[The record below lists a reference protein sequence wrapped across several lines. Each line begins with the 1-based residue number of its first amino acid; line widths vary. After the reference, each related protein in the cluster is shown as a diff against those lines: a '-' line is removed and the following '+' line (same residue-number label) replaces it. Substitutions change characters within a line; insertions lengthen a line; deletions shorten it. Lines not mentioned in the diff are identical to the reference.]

1 MQVIGEE
8 TMSAE
13 PSYLRKADWAE
24 QHLMKLSKRVL
35 AFMASEPYEVT
46 DPIEGRR
53 GRRTARLVFTGQPDP
68 DIALIAG
75 DVLYNLRTAFD
86 YLVGSLVLP
95 SERSKVLCPLVHEPV
110 WDIPHTEGES
120 TELTRNREKWE
131 SLTRRIKSD
140 EAVEILK
147 GLMPLDVRTPPSTM
161 HPLDLLNRLSNRDR
175 HRQLSVIAWGLGD
188 ARAKVVMKRSGEIRP
203 AQFPDFDFTYRGFR
217 DGADIPIDKN
227 VAYVKLR
234 GTPVVVMQVNEQWGN
249 VLLPSGL
256 MTILEWLRNEAIGKL
271 ARYSLPA

>member
-1 MQVIGEE
+1 MQVIGGEI
-8 TMSAE
+8 MSAE

-24 QHLMKLSKRVL
+24 QHLMELSKRVL
-35 AFMASEPYEVT
+35 AFVASEPYGVT
-46 DPIEGRR
+46 DPIEGKR
-53 GRRTARLVFTGQPDP
+53 GRRTARLVLTDQPDS

-86 YLVGSLVLP
+86 YLVGSLVPP
-95 SERSKVLCPLVHEPV
+95 SERSKILCPLLHEPV
-110 WDIPHTEGES
+110 WDIPHTEGEN

-131 SLTRRIKSD
+131 SLTRRVKSD

-147 GLMPLDVRTPPSTM
+147 DLMPLDARTPLPTM

-188 ARAKVVMKRSGEIRP
+188 ARAKVVMKGSGEIWP

-234 GTPVVVMQVNEQWGN
+234 GTPVVVMQVNDQWGN
-249 VLLPSGL
+249 VLLPFGL
-256 MTILEWLRNEAIGKL
+256 RSILEWLRNEAISKL
-271 ARYSLPA
+271 APYSLST

>member
-1 MQVIGEE
+1 VQVIGKEI
-8 TMSAE
+8 MSAE

-24 QHLMKLSKRVL
+24 QHLMELSKRVL

-46 DPIEGRR
+46 DPIEGKR
-53 GRRTARLVFTGQPDP
+53 GQRAARLVFTDQPDP

-86 YLVGSLVLP
+86 YLVGSLVPP
-95 SERSKVLCPLVHEPV
+95 SERSKVLCPLLHEPV
-110 WDIPHTEGES
+110 WDIPHNEGES

-131 SLTRRIKSD
+131 SLTRRIRSN

-147 GLMPLDVRTPPSTM
+147 DLMPLDARTPPPTM

-175 HRQLSVIAWGLGD
+175 HRQLSVITWGLGD
-188 ARAKVVMKRSGEIRP
+188 ARAKVVIKGSGEIRP
-203 AQFPDFDFTYRGFR
+203 AQFPDFDFTYRGFQ
-217 DGADIPIDKN
+217 DGADIPTDKN

-234 GTPVVVMQVNEQWGN
+234 GTPVVVMQVNDQWGN

-256 MTILEWLRNEAIGKL
+256 MTILEWFRNEAISKL
-271 ARYSLPA
+271 APYSLPA

>member
-1 MQVIGEE
+1 
-8 TMSAE
+8 
-13 PSYLRKADWAE
+13 
-24 QHLMKLSKRVL
+24 MKLSKRVL

-46 DPIEGRR
+46 DPIEGKR
-53 GRRTARLVFTGQPDP
+53 GRRTARLVFMGQPDP

-86 YLVGSLVLP
+86 YLVGSLVPP

-110 WDIPHTEGES
+110 WDIPQTEGES

-147 GLMPLDVRTPPSTM
+147 GLMPLDARTPPPTM

-234 GTPVVVMQVNEQWGN
+234 GTPVVVMQVNDQWGN
-249 VLLPSGL
+249 VLLPFGL
-256 MTILEWLRNEAIGKL
+256 MTILEWFRNKAVAKL

>member
-1 MQVIGEE
+1 
-8 TMSAE
+8 MSAE

-24 QHLMKLSKRVL
+24 QHLMELGKRVL

-46 DPIEGRR
+46 DPIEGKR
-53 GRRTARLVFTGQPDP
+53 GRRTARLVFTDQPDS

-86 YLVGSLVLP
+86 YLVGSLVTP
-95 SERSKVLCPLVHEPV
+95 SERSKILCPLLHEPV

-131 SLTRRIKSD
+131 SLARRVKSD

-147 GLMPLDVRTPPSTM
+147 DLMPLDARTPSPTM

-175 HRQLSVIAWGLGD
+175 HRQLSVIAWGPGD
-188 ARAKVVMKRSGEIRP
+188 ARAKVVMKGSGEIRP

-217 DGADIPIDKN
+217 DGAGIPIDKN

-234 GTPVVVMQVNEQWGN
+234 GTPVVVMQVNDQWGN
-249 VLLPSGL
+249 VLLPFGL
-256 MTILEWLRNEAIGKL
+256 RSILEWLRNKAISKL
-271 ARYSLPA
+271 APYSLST

>member
-1 MQVIGEE
+1 
-8 TMSAE
+8 MSAE

-24 QHLMKLSKRVL
+24 QHLMELGKRVL

-46 DPIEGRR
+46 DPIEGKR
-53 GRRTARLVFTGQPDP
+53 GRRTARLVFTDQPDP

-86 YLVGSLVLP
+86 YLVGSLVTP
-95 SERSKVLCPLVHEPV
+95 SERSKILCPLLHEPV

-131 SLTRRIKSD
+131 SLARRVKSD

-147 GLMPLDVRTPPSTM
+147 DLMPLDARTPSPTM

-188 ARAKVVMKRSGEIRP
+188 ARAKVVMKGSGEIRP

-217 DGADIPIDKN
+217 DGAGIPIDKN

-234 GTPVVVMQVNEQWGN
+234 GTPVVVMQVNDQWGN
-249 VLLPSGL
+249 VLLPFGL
-256 MTILEWLRNEAIGKL
+256 RSILEWLRNKAISKL
-271 ARYSLPA
+271 APYSLST